1 MSKPL
6 PQDALNQA
14 FVNART
20 FSKFTDQAVSQDLL
34 KQVVALSQWGATAF
48 NMQPARYV
56 FITSDAGKA
65 KLKPALMPGNADKTM
80 VAPVAVIVAT
90 DTQFFE
96 HLPAQFPAFDAKPIY
111 AGNAAAAAEAGFRNG
126 SLQGAYFM
134 IAARMLGLD
143 CGPMSGFDA
152 NAVNAA
158 FFPDGRY
165 KANFL
170 INLGYGDASGN
181 YPRGPRLG
189 FDDVAVMA

>member
-1 MSKPL
+1 MSLPL

-14 FVNART
+14 FVNARS
-20 FSKFTDQAVSQDLL
+20 FSKFTSAPVSADLL
-34 KQVVALSQWGATAF
+34 KQIVALSQWGATAF

-56 FITSDAGKA
+56 FVQSEAAKT

-80 VAPVAVIVAT
+80 AAPVTVIVAM
-90 DTQFFE
+90 DSQFYE

-111 AGNAAAAAEAGFRNG
+111 ANNPAAAADAAFRN
-126 SLQGAYFM
+126 STLQGAYFM

-143 CGPMSGFDA
+143 CGPMSGFNAD
-152 NAVNAA
+152 AVNAA
-158 FFPDGRY
+158 FFADGRY

-189 FDDVAVMA
+189 FDQVAVIA

>member
-1 MSKPL
+1 MPNALSL
-6 PQDALNQA
+6 EALNQA
-14 FVNART
+14 FIQGRT
-20 FSKFTDQAVSQDLL
+20 FSKFTDQAVDPALL
-34 KQVVALSQWGATAF
+34 QRVVELSQWGATAF

-56 FITSDAGKA
+56 FVTSAAAKA
-65 KLKPALMPGNADKTM
+65 RLKPTLMAGNQDKS
-80 VAPVAVIVAT
+80 VAAPVNVIVAM
-90 DTQFFE
+90 DSRFYE
-96 HLPAQFPAFDAKPIY
+96 HLPAQFPAFDAAPMFS
-111 AGNAAAAAEAGFRNG
+111 GNPAMAQAAAFRNS

-152 NAVNAA
+152 DALNAE

-189 FDDVAVMA
+189 FDTVASIV

>member
-1 MSKPL
+1 MSKSL
-6 PQDALNQA
+6 NSEALNQA
-14 FVNART
+14 FIEGRT
-20 FSKFTDQAVSQDLL
+20 FSKFTDQAVDDALL
-34 KQVVALSQWGATAF
+34 QRVVALSQWGATAF
-48 NMQPARYV
+48 NMQPVRYV
-56 FITSDAGKA
+56 FVKSAAAKA
-65 KLKPALMPGNADKTM
+65 RLKPTLMAGNQDKS
-80 VAPVAVIVAT
+80 VAAPVNVIVAM
-90 DTQFFE
+90 DSRFYE
-96 HLPAQFPAFDAKPIY
+96 HLPEQFPAFDAAPMFE
-111 AGNAAAAAEAGFRNG
+111 GNAAMAHDAAFRNS

-152 NAVNAA
+152 NALNAE

-189 FDDVAVMA
+189 FDTIASIV

>member
-1 MSKPL
+1 MSLPL

-20 FSKFTDQAVSQDLL
+20 FSKFTDQAVSADVI

-56 FITSDAGKA
+56 FVQSDAAKA
-65 KLKPALMPGNADKTM
+65 KLKPTLMPGNADKTM
-80 VAPVAVIVAT
+80 AAPVTVIVAM
-90 DTQFFE
+90 DSQFYE

-111 AGNAAAAAEAGFRNG
+111 ENNAAAAADAAFRN
-126 SLQGAYFM
+126 STLQGAYFM

-143 CGPMSGFDA
+143 CGAMSGFDA

-158 FFPDGRY
+158 FFADGRY

-189 FDDVAVMA
+189 FDDVAVIA